1 MRVKKLS
8 PRLEAMAGFVRA
20 GESVAD
26 VGADHA
32 ILPIYLVRE
41 GISPFAVLTDVNP
54 GPLEKTRLNIEK
66 ANGHKRDG
74 SFCVQKRTQKEPSLL
89 CPTQKEPSLLCFD
102 LRLGDGLAALAESE
116 VDTVIIAGMGGETII
131 SILEADPG
139 KALSF
144 GKYILQPR
152 TKTGALELWLA
163 GSGWRVLEKTAADER
178 GRLCDIIVCA
188 PKAKEE
194 RDSDDR

>member
-1 MRVKKLS
+1 
-8 PRLEAMAGFVRA
+8 MAGFVRE

-41 GISPFAVLTDVNP
+41 GISPFAVLTDVSP
-54 GPLEKTRLNIEK
+54 GPLEKTRFNIEK
-66 ANGHKRDG
+66 AIGHKRDG
-74 SFCVQKRTQKEPSLL
+74 SFYVQKR
-89 CPTQKEPSLLCFD
+89 TQKEPSLLCFD

-139 KALSF
+139 KAVSF

-163 GSGWRVLEKTAADER
+163 GSGWSVLEKTAADER

-188 PKAKEE
+188 PKAPEE
-194 RDSDDR
+194 RER